1 MKQRVLAILMAL
13 TMLCTAL
20 PVQAWAA
27 ADSGV
32 QADSEMIEGA
42 VSALEETDETAP
54 VLAADDK
61 KTGMDA
67 FSIPE
72 DVTFENP
79 FTDVPE
85 DEYYYTAVM
94 AMRHLS
100 LVNGWTPTTFEPD
113 LPLLGE
119 ECVALSVRIYEM
131 YYGIHSTGLE
141 GTGTEWYRGYMRK
154 AREYNLLPRGYDLI
168 GNITRKQALYLL
180 YRTLPR
186 VELQEVR
193 SCYRL
198 PDLFPLDEQYDEIM
212 TLYRAGILIGNDEY
226 GALEGEATV
235 TRAQYVTLLARL
247 IGVSPRESAPIKYM
261 EGMDAFRGNLVPR
274 THPFRDVTPD
284 SFCYN
289 DVGMLYNMGLTNG
302 TSETTY
308 WPDEQVL
315 LSEAVTMAVRVYE
328 IYHGLV
334 ASSADTRPWPDAYLE
349 LGKEYGILPKQWRD
363 FDKPATRAQIAY
375 LVYHT
380 LPEEEFSAINQV
392 TKIPDVAPGSQYY
405 DEIIALY
412 NAGIVMGNDEY
423 GTFEGRSNVLRSE
436 IASMFSRLVYPP
448 FRKTLTLMRDL
459 SGARAAAE
467 RIIANASGSWSVYVS
482 DIATS
487 SSFTI
492 NNEPMAA
499 AGLIKLYT
507 MGAVQNALARGTLQN
522 SDTVQSQLKA
532 MITQDSD
539 SNWRSLVTT
548 LGGGNFTAG
557 MDLVRQW
564 CDANGYSASGQYL
577 AANSYT
583 TSAANCGLFLER
595 LLSGWNVSSA
605 ASGEMLE
612 LLKAQEIRN
621 KIPAGVPDTV
631 PVASK
636 DGAQGKAL
644 NDAAIIYAPTGTYVV
659 VILTNG
665 GSVNDIKNV
674 SAAIYGAM
682 TS

>member
-1 MKQRVLAILMAL
+1 MKQRVLAVLLAL

-27 ADSGV
+27 DGDV
-32 QADSEMIEGA
+32 QADSAQAEGT
-42 VSALEETDETAP
+42 VSALEETGEASR
-54 VLAADDK
+54 VLGADDK

-67 FSIPE
+67 FAIPG
-72 DVTFENP
+72 DVTYENP

-119 ECVALSVRIYEM
+119 ECVALSVRIYEL

-186 VELQEVR
+186 VELNEIR

-198 PDLFPLDEQYDEIM
+198 PDLFPLDEQYDEIL
-212 TLYRAGILIGNDEY
+212 TLYRAGILIGSDEY
-226 GALEGEATV
+226 GSLEGDATV

-247 IGVSPRESAPIKYM
+247 INVSPREDSPMQYM
-261 EGMDAFRGNLVPR
+261 EGMSAFHGDIVPR

-284 SFCYN
+284 SYCYN

-308 WPDEQVL
+308 WPDEEVL

-328 IYHGLV
+328 IYHGLT
-334 ASSADTRPWPDAYLE
+334 ASSSDTRPWPDAYLE
-349 LGKEYGILPKQWRD
+349 LGKEYGILPRQWRD
-363 FDKPATRAQIAY
+363 YDKPASRAQIAY

-380 LPEEEFSAINQV
+380 LPETEFAAVNQV
-392 TKIPDVAPGSQYY
+392 TKTPDVVPGSQYY

-412 NAGIVMGNDEY
+412 NAGIVMGTDEY
-423 GTFEGRSNVLRSE
+423 GTFNGRSNVLRSE
-436 IASMFSRLVYPP
+436 LASMFSRLVYTP

-459 SGARAAAE
+459 SAARAAVE
-467 RIIANASGSWSVYVS
+467 RIIANASGTWSVYVS

-499 AGLIKLYT
+499 AGLIKLYS
-507 MGAVQNALARGTLQN
+507 MGAVQNALARGMLQN
-522 SDTVQSQLKA
+522 SDTIQAQLRA

-548 LGGGNFTAG
+548 LGGGSFSAG
-557 MDLVRQW
+557 MDMVRQW
-564 CDANGYSASGQYL
+564 CDANGYSVSGQYL
-577 AANSYT
+577 SANAYT

-595 LLSGWNVSSA
+595 LLTGWNVSSA
-605 ASGEMLE
+605 ASAEMLE

-621 KIPAGVPDTV
+621 KIPAGVPDSVT
-631 PVASK
+631 VASK
-636 DGAQGKAL
+636 DGTQGAAR
-644 NDAAIIYAPTGTYVV
+644 NDAAIVYAPTGTYVV

-665 GSVNDIKNV
+665 GSVSDIKNV

-682 TS
+682 TA